1 MQDDDTAVDGS
12 LSVEMIDGNAMLK
25 FTDNSTTAENLDTAV
40 QKIRV
45 SVGQL
50 LRPDQ
55 LESVYRIS
63 FDLYAEA
70 KDELFLSDDGE
81 YRRVPGWIGGGGGTM
96 CADGN
101 WYSFA
106 DFSASGINEYD
117 LERSDACH
125 VEFKFLLAESGKKWD
140 STVEDV
146 NFSVMRWGMQN
157 LSDFYLDNITFYDQE
172 GNPIPLNLS
181 ETEGSF
187 QTPNVFKKVKKK
199 FRHRNRG
206 AFMKKL
212 FPLLV
217 ICAVL
222 LTGCGFAGENYRNY
236 VTAILDCTY
245 HNESSSY
252 RELTNAS
259 ELWMPMS
266 FMTNELRYA
275 ESEIYDIYGIKSDKI
290 SEETKKA
297 YEELAEIS
305 SQKDKIQR
313 SGCYARK

>member
-1 MQDDDTAVDGS
+1 MKKIYLFLLMTAFVLTGCSQNAESSQQTAETSVPEEVTEAETESLPLPTNAPFPEADPNAVTFDDGNFAFVSVVQDDDTAVEGS
-12 LSVEMIDGNAMLK
+12 LSVQTIDGNAMLK
-25 FTDNSTTAENLDTAV
+25 FTDNSTNAQNLEKAV
-40 QKIRV
+40 QKIRI

-181 ETEGSF
+181 EPEASTE
-187 QTPNVFKKVKKK
+187 
-199 FRHRNRG
+199 
-206 AFMKKL
+206 L
-212 FPLLV
+212 
-217 ICAVL
+217 
-222 LTGCGFAGENYRNY
+222 
-236 VTAILDCTY
+236 
-245 HNESSSY
+245 
-252 RELTNAS
+252 
-259 ELWMPMS
+259 
-266 FMTNELRYA
+266 
-275 ESEIYDIYGIKSDKI
+275 
-290 SEETKKA
+290 SEEETA
-297 YEELAEIS
+297 PETEDAS
-305 SQKDKIQR
+305 
-313 SGCYARK
+313 